1 MAIVLETF
9 DLSYGKLKNVN
20 ISFNEKTFYSIIG
33 SNNCGKS
40 TLFKLIAGFIP
51 SNNTICC
58 NNIELNRYN
67 INQYIINIGIVER
80 VNKNSFLYKS
90 VLDEMMYPLY
100 NLGYRKISAM
110 TRIQK
115 VLEMFNVTNFL
126 KKDINELNYCE
137 KELLLIMI
145 AILHKPKVLL
155 LDNVLEIFSNE
166 KRIKIINCLKKMVNN
181 DMTII
186 NFTSS
191 LETAYY
197 SDRIILLDNYKVIG
211 EYSPRE
217 IYKDDKLF
225 YEHDLE
231 IPFIVDLAIK
241 LKMYNVI
248 DKEYFNMEEMV
259 DDIWP

>member
-1 MAIVLETF
+1 
-9 DLSYGKLKNVN
+9 
-20 ISFNEKTFYSIIG
+20 
-33 SNNCGKS
+33 
-40 TLFKLIAGFIP
+40 
-51 SNNTICC
+51 
-58 NNIELNRYN
+58 
-67 INQYIINIGIVER
+67 
-80 VNKNSFLYKS
+80 
-90 VLDEMMYPLY
+90 MYPLY